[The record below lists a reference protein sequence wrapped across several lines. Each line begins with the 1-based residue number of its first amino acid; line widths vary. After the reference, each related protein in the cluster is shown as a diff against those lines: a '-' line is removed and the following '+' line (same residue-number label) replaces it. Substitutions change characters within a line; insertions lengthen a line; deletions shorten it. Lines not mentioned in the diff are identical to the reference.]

1 MSDCKHCPHSE
12 QKHKGIDTKRVA
24 ELRAQG
30 VSAGTCKASVRGPV
44 IQDHLDGRVSVMVWA
59 YRVDAGEMADV
70 IGEGDSSG
78 IGGYVLTNNVV
89 ISDGQAC
96 RCPGFEPSK

>member
-59 YRVDAGEMADV
+59 YRVDAGEMAVRIERGPD
-70 IGEGDSSG
+70 
-78 IGGYVLTNNVV
+78 GGHVLTNNVV
-89 ISDGQAC
+89 ISYGQPC